1 MWDSGHNFAGG
12 GSPLGSLRDPIGA
25 PALAMAEGQA
35 ASKASSAVDPLIGRS
50 INDRFKITGLIAR
63 GGMGKVYRAEQAP
76 LGRLCAVKILNP
88 NYAGEQDP
96 EFHKRFFLEASIA
109 SKLTHPNTVT
119 IFDYGRTDDDIYY
132 MAMELLEGVTLHRAI
147 RESGRLLEDRVAHI
161 ARQICRALRE
171 AHALGVIH
179 RDLKP
184 ANIFLVNHGDESDFV
199 KVLDFGLVKNVLDP
213 KPEDQL
219 TQTGLFMGSPKYM
232 APEQVRGDK
241 VDHRT
246 DVYSLGIMMYEM
258 LTGKVPFDRPN
269 SLNILMAQVNDD
281 APPMRVMNANT
292 DVGPVM
298 EELVAHCL
306 AKDPDARCGSM
317 DEVLATLK
325 RIGGRFGV
333 TGTGEFRPSEYPAGM
348 ANNSGP
354 HSSPH
359 ANASGSMP
367 IPASGLRP
375 SQTPSVGGALPGR
388 SAGDRSG
395 PLSKPRSVPPSNP
408 QPPSA
413 ISSQQVALPLVT
425 RHEPSATPP
434 PTVLLSDP
442 RRGTKIVAAIVVLVA
457 AALGVLIVLSLRPS
471 SDEATAA
478 PAAADPAV
486 TPAVVPPRA
495 AAAAPP
501 SAGAPQTVEVTAL
514 PSAAATPSSMSAHIT
529 SDPAGAVVKEDGK
542 EVCAATPC
550 DHDFGADF
558 TKEHKLVF
566 YKAGFRL
573 ETRVV
578 HAGDTPVAVHFVRA
592 PAWAPPASQPAKP
605 AEPSAPTP
613 QGFKEIP
620 Y

>member
-12 GSPLGSLRDPIGA
+12 GSPFGPPGPIGA
-25 PALAMAEGQA
+25 SALDMAEGQA

-50 INDRFKITGLIAR
+50 INDRFKITALIAR

-132 MAMELLEGVTLHRAI
+132 MAMEFLDGATLHRAI
-147 RESGRLLEDRVAHI
+147 REAGRLPEERVAHI
-161 ARQICRALRE
+161 SRQICRALRE

-241 VDHRT
+241 VDNRT

-281 APPMRVMNANT
+281 APPMRVMNPNT
-292 DVGPVM
+292 DVSPLM

-306 AKDPDARCGSM
+306 EKDPEARCGSM
-317 DEVLATLK
+317 DEVLVTLK

-333 TGTGEFRPSEYPAGM
+333 TGTGEFRPSDYPAGM

-354 HSSPH
+354 YS

-367 IPASGLRP
+367 IPAGNLRP
-375 SQTPSVGGALPGR
+375 SQTPSVGGHLPPMSGVER
-388 SAGDRSG
+388 TG
-395 PLSKPRSVPPSNP
+395 PLSKPGSVPPS
-408 QPPSA
+408 A
-413 ISSQQVALPLVT
+413 VSSQQVALPLVT

-434 PTVLLSDP
+434 PTEIPEP
-442 RRGTKIVAAIVVLVA
+442 RRGPKILAALVVLAAVAVGLVFLLSERTSGEGTTSA
-457 AALGVLIVLSLRPS
+457 AAEPGSKVVTPS
-471 SDEATAA
+471 AA
-478 PAAADPAV
+478 PA
-486 TPAVVPPRA
+486 
-495 AAAAPP
+495 P
-501 SAGAPQTVEVTAL
+501 SAPSVEVSAL
-514 PSAAATPSSMSAHIT
+514 PSAPAAPPPSMSAHIT
-529 SDPAGAVVKEDGK
+529 TDPAGAIVKEDGR

-550 DHDFGADF
+550 EHDFGSDV
-558 TKEHKLVF
+558 TREHKLVF
-566 YKAGFRL
+566 YKPGFRL

-578 HAGDTPVAVHFVRA
+578 HAGDSPVAVHFVRA
-592 PAWAPPASQPAKP
+592 AAWTATPQPNKP